1 MDNDEAFIRVKE
13 SYDRIDFLDKDSNG
27 QLFLSVEYLANLK
40 EKENKKAEHM
50 VSLKKKILQQKERDA
65 EVLRRQEEAEWKRQ
79 QEEKERIGK
88 LGIINSLYR

>member
-65 EVLRRQEEAEWKRQ
+65 EVLRRQKEAEWKRQ
-79 QEEKERIGK
+79 QEEKERIDRVRK
-88 LGIINSLYR
+88 QAHD

>member
-65 EVLRRQEEAEWKRQ
+65 EV
-79 QEEKERIGK
+79 
-88 LGIINSLYR
+88 